1 MNFDFTE
8 AQETVAALAEQVFS
22 GSADSDRVAETERTD
37 ERFDRELWAELAASD
52 LLGVAM
58 SPRYGGLGL
67 GMVETALVLREQGRR
82 VAPVPLWPTL
92 VLGAMPI
99 AEFGSPSLRE
109 RWLGNVVAG
118 RAVLTGAL
126 SEWGADDPRHPSVTA
141 TRRDDGTW
149 ELSGSKPA
157 VPAAGVADAVVVPA
171 RLTDGDRPGDSEE
184 DTAGGGGADGGEAG
198 GGGADGGEADR
209 PDRPDIAVFVVDL
222 DADGVEV
229 TLSETTNREL
239 HGELTLRSVIV
250 DDDAV
255 LAGAGGLKDGGR
267 LMDGRLIVEWMLARA
282 QVAVAAVTLGCCE
295 EATTMAAAYTS
306 QREQFGRPLSTN
318 QGVAMRAADCYIDT
332 DCMRVTLLQAAWLVD
347 QGRPAAEI
355 ADAAAVAKW
364 WSADA
369 GQRVVHATQHLHGG
383 MGADVDY
390 PVHRYFLWVKQ
401 LENILGGTGH
411 QLAAIG
417 RSLG

>member
-1 MNFDFTE
+1 MNFDFSESQE
-8 AQETVAALAEQVFS
+8 AITTLAEQVFS
-22 GSADSDRVAETERTD
+22 GSAGADRVAEVERTE
-37 ERFDRELWAELAASD
+37 ERFDRELWAALAASD
-52 LLGVAM
+52 LLGV
-58 SPRYGGLGL
+58 SIGEEHGGLGL

-99 AEFGSPSLRE
+99 GEFGTPALRD
-109 RWLGNVVAG
+109 RWLGDVVSG
-118 RAVLTGAL
+118 QAVLTGAF
-126 SEWGADDPRHPSVTA
+126 SEWGADDARSSSVIA
-141 TRRDDGTW
+141 ARREDGTW
-149 ELSGSKPA
+149 ELNGSKPA
-157 VPAAGVADAVVVPA
+157 VPAARVADAVVVPA
-171 RLTDGDRPGDSEE
+171 RIAGDGDGL
-184 DTAGGGGADGGEAG
+184 
-198 GGGADGGEADR
+198 
-209 PDRPDIAVFVVDL
+209 AVFVVDL

-229 TLSETTNREL
+229 ALSETTNREL

-250 DDDAV
+250 GDDAK
-255 LAGAGGLKDGGR
+255 LNGA
-267 LMDGRLIVEWMLARA
+267 DGRSIVDWTLARA
-282 QVAVAAVTLGCCE
+282 QVAVAAVALGCCE
-295 EATTMAAAYTS
+295 EATAMAADYTS

-318 QGVAMRAADCYIDT
+318 QGVAMRAADCFIDN
-332 DCMRVTLLQAAWLVD
+332 DCMRVTLLQAAWMID
-347 QGRPAAEI
+347 QGRSAAEI

-401 LENILGGTGH
+401 LENTFGGGSR

-417 RSLG
+417 RGLAGAG

>member
-1 MNFDFTE
+1 MNFDFSESQE
-8 AQETVAALAEQVFS
+8 AVAALAEQVFA
-22 GSADSDRVAETERTD
+22 GSAGSDRVAEVERTGD
-37 ERFDRELWAELAASD
+37 RFDRELWAALAASD
-52 LLGVAM
+52 LLGV
-58 SPRYGGLGL
+58 SIGEEHGGLGL

-99 AEFGSPSLRE
+99 AEFGTPALRD
-109 RWLGNVVAG
+109 RWLRAVVSG
-118 RAVLTGAL
+118 QAVLTGAF
-126 SEWGADDPRHPSVTA
+126 SEWGANEALSSSVTA
-141 TRRDDGTW
+141 ARREDGTW
-149 ELSGSKPA
+149 ELNGSKPA

-171 RLTDGDRPGDSEE
+171 RTVGDGDGLV
-184 DTAGGGGADGGEAG
+184 
-198 GGGADGGEADR
+198 
-209 PDRPDIAVFVVDL
+209 VFVVDL
-222 DADGVEV
+222 NTDGAEV

-239 HGELTLRSVIV
+239 HGELTLRSVV
-250 DDDAV
+250 VGDEAKLD
-255 LAGAGGLKDGGR
+255 GADGQS
-267 LMDGRLIVEWMLARA
+267 IVEWTLARA
-282 QVAVAAVTLGCCE
+282 QVAVAAVVLGCCE
-295 EATTMAAAYTS
+295 EATAMAAAYTS
-306 QREQFGRPLSTN
+306 EREQFGRPLSTN
-318 QGVAMRAADCYIDT
+318 QGVAMRAADCYIDN

-347 QGRPAAEI
+347 EGRSAADI

-401 LENILGGTGH
+401 LENTFGGGSR

-417 RSLG
+417 RGLASAG

>member
-1 MNFDFTE
+1 MNFDFNESQE
-8 AQETVAALAEQVFS
+8 AVASLAEQVFS
-22 GSADSDRVAETERTD
+22 GSADVDRVAEVERTD
-37 ERFDRELWAELAASD
+37 ERFDRELWTALADSD
-52 LLGVAM
+52 LLGVAIGEEH
-58 SPRYGGLGL
+58 GGLGL

-99 AEFGSPSLRE
+99 AEFGTQPLRD
-109 RWLGNVVAG
+109 RWLRAVVSG
-118 RAVLTGAL
+118 QAVLTGAL
-126 SEWGADDPRHPSVTA
+126 SEWGADDALFPSVSA
-141 TRRDDGTW
+141 ARLLDGSW
-149 ELSGSKPA
+149 ELNGSKPA

-171 RLTDGDRPGDSEE
+171 RVVGGDDEL
-184 DTAGGGGADGGEAG
+184 
-198 GGGADGGEADR
+198 
-209 PDRPDIAVFVVDL
+209 AVFVVDL
-222 DADGVEV
+222 DADGVGV
-229 TLSETTNREL
+229 ALSETTSREI
-239 HGELTLRSVIV
+239 HGELTLRSVV
-250 DDDAV
+250 VGEDAA
-255 LAGAGGLKDGGR
+255 LGGA
-267 LMDGRLIVEWMLARA
+267 DGRSMVEWTLARA
-282 QVAVAAVTLGCCE
+282 QVAAAAVALGCCE
-295 EATTMAAAYTS
+295 EATAMAAAYTS

-332 DCMRVTLLQAAWLVD
+332 DCMRVTLLQAAWLID
-347 QGRPAAEI
+347 EGRSPQEV

-401 LENILGGTGH
+401 LENTFGGGSR

-417 RSLG
+417 RALAG

>member
-1 MNFDFTE
+1 MNFDFSESQE
-8 AQETVAALAEQVFS
+8 AVAALAEQVFS
-22 GSADSDRVAETERTD
+22 GSAEPDRVAEVERTV
-37 ERFDRELWAELAASD
+37 ERFDRELWAALAGSD
-52 LLGVAM
+52 LLGVAIGEEH
-58 SPRYGGLGL
+58 GGLGL

-99 AEFGSPSLRE
+99 AEFGSRPLRD
-109 RWLGNVVAG
+109 RWLGAVADG
-118 RAVLTGAL
+118 QAVLTGAL
-126 SEWGADDPRHPSVTA
+126 SEWGADDALAPSMTA
-141 TRRDDGTW
+141 ARLPDGSW
-149 ELSGSKPA
+149 ELNGSKPA

-171 RLTDGDRPGDSEE
+171 RVVGGDDSGDL
-184 DTAGGGGADGGEAG
+184 
-198 GGGADGGEADR
+198 
-209 PDRPDIAVFVVDL
+209 AVFVVDL

-229 TLSETTNREL
+229 ALSETTNREL
-239 HGELTLRSVIV
+239 HGELALRSAVV
-250 DDDAV
+250 GEEAV
-255 LAGAGGLKDGGR
+255 LGGSDGAT
-267 LMDGRLIVEWMLARA
+267 IVEWMMVRA
-282 QVAVAAVTLGCCE
+282 QVAVAAVALGCCE
-295 EATTMAAAYTS
+295 EATAMAAAYTS
-306 QREQFGRPLSTN
+306 EREQFGRPLSTN

-332 DCMRVTLLQAAWLVD
+332 DCMRVTMLQAAWLID
-347 QGRPAAEI
+347 EGRSPTEI

-401 LENILGGTGH
+401 LENTFGGGSR

-417 RSLG
+417 RALAG